1 MNKKTENL
9 NNSQKN
15 RLKNKKLRV
24 NIADNENRSHLKEGL
39 LIKLSRTE
47 GDSLQLAKTI
57 NKPTLPRNA
66 QFSITLGF
74 VALFIFSIL
83 FSLGNGQADISFT
96 DIWQILLYKTTHG
109 ALGSIDNVNQS
120 VINIIWFVRTPRV
133 LAAIFIGC
141 GLAISGTV
149 MQAVVQN
156 PLADPYILGI
166 SSGASLGATF
176 AIMVGFG
183 TASIFSQ
190 ISLSFSAFLGALLAT
205 FFVLL
210 LSSFGGKMTSIKL
223 VLSGTVINSIFGS
236 ISSLIVFLANNA
248 EGMKT
253 VTFWSMG
260 SLASASWG
268 KLPLLA
274 IVTMLVS
281 VFFSFQFRVLNTM
294 LLGDEAAVTLGIPLA
309 TYRKLYMVIAS
320 LLTGL
325 IVANSGM
332 IGFVGL
338 IIPHIVRGVYGSDHK
353 KLLPM
358 SGFVGAL
365 FLVWTD
371 LLSRVLLPNTDLPI
385 GILTAIIGAPIFIYI
400 ILKKEYR
407 FGG

>member
-1 MNKKTENL
+1 M
-9 NNSQKN
+9 
-15 RLKNKKLRV
+15 
-24 NIADNENRSHLKEGL
+24 
-39 LIKLSRTE
+39 
-47 GDSLQLAKTI
+47 QLAKAI
-57 NKPTLPRNA
+57 NKPVLSRNT
-66 QFSITLGF
+66 QWMITLGF

-83 FSLGNGQADISFT
+83 ISLGNGQATISFA
-96 DIWQILLYKTTHG
+96 DIWQILLYKSTHG
-109 ALGSIDNVNQS
+109 VLGSIETISQAD
-120 VINIIWFVRTPRV
+120 INIIWFVRTPRV
-133 LAAIFIGC
+133 LTAIFIGC

-176 AIMVGFG
+176 AIMIGFG

-190 ISLSFSAFLGALLAT
+190 VSLSFSAFLGALLAT
-205 FFVLL
+205 FLVLI
-210 LSSFGGKMTSIKL
+210 LSSVGGKMTSIKL

-236 ISSLIVFLANNA
+236 ISSLIIFLANNA

-260 SLASASWG
+260 SLASASWA
-268 KLPLLA
+268 KFPLLA
-274 IVTMLVS
+274 IVTVIVS
-281 VFFSFQFRVLNTM
+281 VFFSLQFRVLNTM
-294 LLGDEAAVTLGIPLA
+294 LLGDEVAVTLGIPLG
-309 TYRKLYMVIAS
+309 TYRKVYMVIAS

-338 IIPHIVRGVYGSDHK
+338 IIPHIVRGLYGSDHK
-353 KLLPM
+353 KLVPM
-358 SGFVGAL
+358 SGFIGAL

-371 LLSRVLLPNTDLPI
+371 LLSRILLPNTDLPI